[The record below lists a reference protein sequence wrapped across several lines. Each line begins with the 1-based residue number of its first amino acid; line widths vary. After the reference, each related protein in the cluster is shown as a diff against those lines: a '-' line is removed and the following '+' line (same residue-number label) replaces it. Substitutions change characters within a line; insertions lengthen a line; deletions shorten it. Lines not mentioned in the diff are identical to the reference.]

1 MATELPI
8 GFAMALAMNE
18 LAMKKF
24 ESLSPAEKESIVQ
37 QTHSVKSRNEM
48 QKQISGPLSQFCRP
62 NAAVNANLKMTVF
75 AEKGCHFSPD
85 SIQVYLN
92 P

>member
-18 LAMKKF
+18 PAMKKF

-37 QTHSVKSRNEM
+37 QTRSVKSRHEM
-48 QKQISGPLSQFCRP
+48 QHLVMSI
-62 NAAVNANLKMTVF
+62 AAGGGL
-75 AEKGCHFSPD
+75 H
-85 SIQVYLN
+85 
-92 P
+92 

>member
-18 LAMKKF
+18 PAMKKF

-37 QTHSVKSRNEM
+37 QTHGVKSRQEM
-48 QKQISGPLSQFCRP
+48 QQL
-62 NAAVNANLKMTVF
+62 VT
-75 AEKGCHFSPD
+75 
-85 SIQVYLN
+85 SIVAGGGLY
-92 P
+92 

>member
-18 LAMKKF
+18 PAMKKF

-37 QTHSVKSRNEM
+37 QTYSVKSRHEM
-48 QKQISGPLSQFCRP
+48 QHL
-62 NAAVNANLKMTVF
+62 VM
-75 AEKGCHFSPD
+75 
-85 SIQVYLN
+85 SITAGGGLH
-92 P
+92 

>member
-1 MATELPI
+1 MATELPV

-37 QTHSVKSRNEM
+37 QTHNVKSRHEM
-48 QKQISGPLSQFCRP
+48 QHLVMSIASGGGL
-62 NAAVNANLKMTVF
+62 
-75 AEKGCHFSPD
+75 
-85 SIQVYLN
+85 Y
-92 P
+92 

>member
-18 LAMKKF
+18 PAMKKF

-37 QTHSVKSRNEM
+37 QTLSIKSRHEM
-48 QKQISGPLSQFCRP
+48 QHLVMRI
-62 NAAVNANLKMTVF
+62 AAGGGA
-75 AEKGCHFSPD
+75 H
-85 SIQVYLN
+85 
-92 P
+92 

>member
-18 LAMKKF
+18 PAMKKF

-37 QTHSVKSRNEM
+37 QTRSLKSRHEM
-48 QKQISGPLSQFCRP
+48 QHLVMSI
-62 NAAVNANLKMTVF
+62 AAGGVP
-75 AEKGCHFSPD
+75 H
-85 SIQVYLN
+85 
-92 P
+92 

>member
-18 LAMKKF
+18 PAMKKF

-37 QTHSVKSRNEM
+37 QTHSVKSRHEM
-48 QKQISGPLSQFCRP
+48 QKLVMRI
-62 NAAVNANLKMTVF
+62 AAGGGV
-75 AEKGCHFSPD
+75 H
-85 SIQVYLN
+85 
-92 P
+92 

>member
-18 LAMKKF
+18 TAMKKF

-37 QTHSVKSRNEM
+37 QTHNVKSRHEM
-48 QKQISGPLSQFCRP
+48 QHLVMSI
-62 NAAVNANLKMTVF
+62 AAGGGA
-75 AEKGCHFSPD
+75 H
-85 SIQVYLN
+85 
-92 P
+92 

>member
-18 LAMKKF
+18 PAMKKF

-37 QTHSVKSRNEM
+37 QTHGVTSRQEM
-48 QKQISGPLSQFCRP
+48 QQFVTSIAAGGGP
-62 NAAVNANLKMTVF
+62 
-75 AEKGCHFSPD
+75 H
-85 SIQVYLN
+85 
-92 P
+92 

>member
-18 LAMKKF
+18 PAMKNF

-37 QTHSVKSRNEM
+37 QAYSVKSRHEM
-48 QKQISGPLSQFCRP
+48 QKLAMSIAAGGGP
-62 NAAVNANLKMTVF
+62 
-75 AEKGCHFSPD
+75 H
-85 SIQVYLN
+85 
-92 P
+92 

>member
-18 LAMKKF
+18 PAMKKF

-37 QTHSVKSRNEM
+37 QTRVVKSRQEM
-48 QKQISGPLSQFCRP
+48 QQFV
-62 NAAVNANLKMTVF
+62 A
-75 AEKGCHFSPD
+75 
-85 SIQVYLN
+85 SITAGGEQR
-92 P
+92 